1 MTYEKYIK
9 LIREIFNNII
19 SKILPLIFNDYFENR
34 DNKIYNIDNLFK
46 YFDKR
51 NYELL
56 KQKYKVT
63 DNDEL
68 IFRLRRYHRLDY
80 IIS

>member
-1 MTYEKYIK
+1 MTYEKCIK
-9 LIREIFNNII
+9 LIREIFNCII
-19 SKILPLIFNDYFENR
+19 SKVLPLIFNDYFENG
-34 DNKIYNIDNLFK
+34 DNKIYNIDNLSK

-63 DNDEL
+63 DNDKS
-68 IFRLRRYHRLDY
+68 IFRLR
-80 IIS
+80 